1 VLVAVVLSA
10 SAALAAG
17 EAIFDRDGRA
27 TTAVGGLP
35 TGVGRMALQAR
46 LESVADDLL
55 LMRTA
60 SSRGRLRVGALALG
74 MFIALAAAR
83 RATVAPS
90 PRPWRRSAMVSAS
103 SRAPPGARD
112 ALLTSS
118 A

>member
-17 EAIFDRDGRA
+17 EAVFDRDAAGRSA
-27 TTAVGGLP
+27 PAAEGVP

-46 LESVADDLL
+46 LDSAKDDLL

-74 MFIALAAAR
+74 LLVALAAAR
-83 RATVAPS
+83 RATVCVPARS
-90 PRPWRRSAMVSAS
+90 WRRSSMVSAS
-103 SRAPPGARD
+103 SRAPPGV
-112 ALLTSS
+112 
-118 A
+118 